1 LPRYDS
7 TLTKEEALSLNSK
20 REDVRFMEY
29 EPVKEK
35 LTQAVLL
42 LQQDLSRKPDLT
54 WLWTLLATLIV
65 VGIFLSIYIQKQK
78 SKRQLYSQQVE
89 DLQHKQDLLS
99 EQNLQLEQQYTLRQE
114 KAMKEMEEFCHSI
127 TTDNIHKTLSWK
139 NFDQMCNIVNQRMF
153 CLVDKLKSRGITS
166 EPELRLCVLVAMGRF
181 NNKEMASFVPYG
193 YDSLKTTKSTI
204 ANRLGVSGRKMRD
217 FLLHLAL

>member
-1 LPRYDS
+1 MDNTEVRAD
-7 TLTKEEALSLNSK
+7 LS
-20 REDVRFMEY
+20 
-29 EPVKEK
+29 
-35 LTQAVLL
+35 QAILL
-42 LQQDLSRKPDLT
+42 LKQDLERKPDLT

-89 DLQHKQDLLS
+89 DLQHKQDVLS

-153 CLVDKLKSRGITS
+153 GLVDKLKSRGITS
-166 EPELRLCVLVAMGRF
+166 EPELRLCVLVAVGRF
-181 NNKEMASFVPYG
+181 NNKEMAALVPYG
-193 YDSLKTTKSTI
+193 YDSLKTTKSTL